1 MAPSPCRSCC
11 WRHTA
16 NGVAALLAALHWNL
30 PRLLPKTLQYWHLL
44 SLDAP
49 TVAALW
55 CWAFGLAAHLRLALR
70 LPAALAL
77 GTWLFY
83 VADRLFDAQLSQP
96 STLRLRHRFHHQ
108 HRRRFLAAA
117 VPVGIALALLVAR
130 MPRSLLLAYCTLGAL
145 SLIYLGFVHLPIR
158 QRSGPPSWFPKELA
172 VGLLFAAATA
182 LPAWDEARR
191 RAAGMPRHHPLLLLC
206 PLFAALC
213 WLNCMAIEEWEA
225 GHSARHARLLAVGT
239 AAAGLFCLSELFSDG
254 ARLLALVAVGSAF
267 LFVLLDRSRLTAA
280 ARRVAADLVLLTP
293 LLLLAAPRLAR

>member
-1 MAPSPCRSCC
+1 M
-11 WRHTA
+11 
-16 NGVAALLAALHWNL
+16 
-30 PRLLPKTLQYWHLL
+30 LQYWHLL

-55 CWAFGLAAHLRLALR
+55 CWAFGLAAHLRLALWV
-70 LPAALAL
+70 PAALAL

-83 VADRLFDAQLSQP
+83 VADRLLDAQLSQP
-96 STLRLRHRFHHQ
+96 STLRLRHQFHHQ

-117 VPVGIALALLVAR
+117 LPVGIALALLVAL
-130 MPRSLLLAYCTLGAL
+130 MPRSLLLAYCALGAL
-145 SLIYLGFVHLPIR
+145 SLIYLSLVHLPNR
-158 QRSGPPSWFPKELA
+158 QRAIPRRWFPKELA

-191 RAAGMPRHHPLLLLC
+191 RAAGMPRHHPLLLMC

-213 WLNCMAIEEWEA
+213 WLNCMAIDEWEA

-239 AAAGLFCLSELFSDG
+239 AAAGLLCLTELFSDG
-254 ARLLALVAVGSAF
+254 ARLLALLAVGSAS

-280 ARRVAADLVLLTP
+280 ARRIAADLVLLTP
-293 LLLLAAPRLAR
+293 LLLLAAPRLPR

>member
-1 MAPSPCRSCC
+1 VQ
-11 WRHTA
+11 H
-16 NGVAALLAALHWNL
+16 LLH
-30 PRLLPKTLQYWHLL
+30 KTLHYWHLL

-55 CWAFGLAAHLRLALR
+55 CWAFGLAAHLRLALW

-83 VADRLFDAQLSQP
+83 VADRLLDAQFSP
-96 STLRLRHRFHHQ
+96 SSLLRLRHHFHRQ
-108 HRRRFLAAA
+108 HRRRFVAAA
-117 VPVGIALALLVAR
+117 LLIGIALALLVAR
-130 MPRSLLLAYCTLGAL
+130 MPHSLLLAYCALGAV
-145 SLIYLGFVHLPIR
+145 SLLYLAVVHLPHR
-158 QRSGPPSWFPKELA
+158 QPSNPPRWFPKELA

-191 RAAGMPRHHPLLLLC
+191 RTAGMPRHHPLLLLC

-225 GHSARHARLLAVGT
+225 GHSGRHARLLAVGT
-239 AAAGLFCLSELFSDG
+239 AAAGLLCLTELFSDG
-254 ARLLALVAVGSAF
+254 ARLLALLAVGSAS
-267 LFVLLDRSRLTAA
+267 LIVLLDRSRLTAA

-293 LLLLAAPRLAR
+293 LLLLAVPRLAG

>member
-1 MAPSPCRSCC
+1 
-11 WRHTA
+11 
-16 NGVAALLAALHWNL
+16 V
-30 PRLLPKTLQYWHLL
+30 PRLLQQTLRYWHLL

-55 CWAFGLAAHLRLALR
+55 CWAFGLAAHLRLALW

-83 VADRLFDAQLSQP
+83 VADRLLDAQLSPP
-96 STLRLRHRFHHQ
+96 SALRLRHHFHRQ
-108 HRRRFLAAA
+108 HRGRFLAAA
-117 VPVGIALALLVAR
+117 LLAGVALALLVAR
-130 MPRSLLLAYCTLGAL
+130 MPRSLLLAYCALGAL
-145 SLIYLGFVHLPIR
+145 SLVYLAFVHLPHR
-158 QRSGPPSWFPKELA
+158 QHSGPPRWFPKELA
-172 VGLLFAAATA
+172 VGLIFSAATA

-213 WLNCMAIEEWEA
+213 WLNCIAIEEWEA

-239 AAAGLFCLSELFSDG
+239 AAAGLLCLTELFSDG
-254 ARLLALVAVGSAF
+254 ARLLALLAVGSASLF
-267 LFVLLDRSRLTAA
+267 LLLDRFRLTAA
-280 ARRVAADLVLLTP
+280 ARRIAADLVLLTP